1 MSRRKTN
8 EEFINESKTIH
19 SERYDYSQLNYIS
32 NHKKVKLI
40 CPIHGV
46 FEVRPNDHLSK
57 KVGCNKC
64 NNTSITKSKN
74 VGKKIVDRFNKIHN
88 NKYNYSLMNYIVTD
102 NKIKII
108 CPIHGEFQQSPHHH
122 LIGAGCQKCG
132 NVYKKTTEEFVKE
145 SKNIHGDKYDYSLCR
160 YENNRTKVK
169 IICPKHGTFQV
180 TPNCHLSKMV
190 GCKDCNKGQFEDF
203 LAHSKK
209 IHGDKYD
216 YLQVKYIGNHRN
228 KIKILCKVHGLFKQ
242 TPANHIKGNGCPI
255 CKLSKGELEIKH
267 FLERNQIKY
276 VREKKFKNCKDKRLL
291 PFDFYLPKEN
301 LCIEFDGEQ
310 HFKPI
315 NYFGGIT
322 NYEEIKKRDLIKNEF
337 CEKNNIKL
345 IRLDKTNLNDINEI
359 LSLEQRYTNK

>member
-1 MSRRKTN
+1 
-8 EEFINESKTIH
+8 
-19 SERYDYSQLNYIS
+19 
-32 NHKKVKLI
+32 
-40 CPIHGV
+40 
-46 FEVRPNDHLSK
+46 
-57 KVGCNKC
+57 
-64 NNTSITKSKN
+64 
-74 VGKKIVDRFNKIHN
+74 
-88 NKYNYSLMNYIVTD
+88 
-102 NKIKII
+102 
-108 CPIHGEFQQSPHHH
+108 
-122 LIGAGCQKCG
+122 
-132 NVYKKTTEEFVKE
+132 
-145 SKNIHGDKYDYSLCR
+145 
-160 YENNRTKVK
+160 
-169 IICPKHGTFQV
+169 
-180 TPNCHLSKMV
+180 MV